1 MSNFYAQIE
10 NGRVV
15 GLSDIS
21 EKVESPFLI
30 PIEEDQYNTPLL
42 LGMRYEDGAFIGTI
56 ADFKADKA
64 GISANGSDMLLIEL
78 TILDWQGKPQEDFHE
93 EVQLEMNG
101 IQQSISLS
109 KGRASLTISSDEP
122 GIFRLRTLG
131 LDRNAELKV
140 VVTDGK

>member
-10 NGRVV
+10 SGRIV

-30 PIEEDQYNTPLL
+30 PIEEGQYNTPLL
-42 LGMRYEDGAFIGTI
+42 LGIRYEDGAFFGTI
-56 ADFKADKA
+56 ADFKADKV

-78 TILDWQGKPQEDFHE
+78 TILDWQGKPQEDFNE

-101 IQQSISLS
+101 LQQSISLS
-109 KGRASLTISSDEP
+109 KGRASLTVSSDEP